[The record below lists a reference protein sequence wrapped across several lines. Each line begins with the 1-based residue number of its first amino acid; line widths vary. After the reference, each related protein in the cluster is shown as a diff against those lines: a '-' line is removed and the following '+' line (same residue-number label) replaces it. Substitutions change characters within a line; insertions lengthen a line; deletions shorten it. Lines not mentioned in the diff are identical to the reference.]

1 MYKHLLLPTD
11 GSPLSEVAIQNTMQ
25 FAKSINAK
33 VTSFYVSPPYHALS
47 FQMEML
53 ADTED
58 DFVKHGQEHA
68 EQLLA
73 AIETAGSAASVPCDT
88 AYAIGD
94 HPYEEII
101 KAANANGCYLITIA
115 SHGRKGMKGL
125 LLGSEAQKVL
135 THSKIPLLVYQW
147 E

>member
-1 MYKHLLLPTD
+1 MYRHLLLPID
-11 GSPLSEVAIQNTMQ
+11 GSSLSEIAIQSTMR

-33 VTSFYVSPPYHALS
+33 VTGFYVSPPYHTLS

-53 ADTED
+53 AETED
-58 DFVKHGQEHA
+58 DFARHSRAHA

-73 AIETAGSAASVPCDT
+73 AIEDAAGMAGVPCDT
-88 AYAIGD
+88 TYAIGG

-101 KAANANGCYLITIA
+101 KAANANGCDLIAMA

-135 THSKIPLLVYQW
+135 THSKIPVLVYR
-147 E
+147 